1 MVIKP
6 IRNGEDHN
14 NALLEVQKL
23 WGAREG
29 TADSDRLEVL
39 MTLTDAYE
47 RVNFPIDLPDPID

>member
-6 IRNGEDHN
+6 IRNDEDHN

-23 WGAREG
+23 WGDREG

>member
-23 WGAREG
+23 WGDREG